1 MLDGKAAEAYAA
13 KMRGL
18 VTAGVDM
25 SVDTRFLDVLCRRGS
40 HILDIGCGIGN
51 AVRALRAAGHEAYG
65 IDSSEQVL
73 SVAYELSTA
82 DWFRSFSAQSIS
94 VDSLARAALPVEY
107 DAILMTGNVPA
118 FLSSEELESVMC
130 SVALLLNDGGILVI
144 GTTTASRGGP
154 RDQDRIAESVDLK
167 LLHRYSDWHL
177 TPWSR
182 NSPWTVSVFGGEGQ
196 RDFGSGPD
204 GIFILP

>member
-25 SVDTRFLDVLCRRGS
+25 SVDARFLDVLCRRGS
-40 HILDIGCGIGN
+40 HILDIGCG
-51 AVRALRAAGHEAYG
+51 AVRALRTAGHEAYG
-65 IDSSEQVL
+65 IDPSERVL
-73 SVAYELSTA
+73 SVAYEVPTA
-82 DWFRSFSAQSIS
+82 DWFRSLSAQSVS

-118 FLSSEELESVMC
+118 FLSPEELESVMR

-154 RDQDRIAESVDLK
+154 RD
-167 LLHRYSDWHL
+167 
-177 TPWSR
+177 
-182 NSPWTVSVFGGEGQ
+182 
-196 RDFGSGPD
+196 
-204 GIFILP
+204 